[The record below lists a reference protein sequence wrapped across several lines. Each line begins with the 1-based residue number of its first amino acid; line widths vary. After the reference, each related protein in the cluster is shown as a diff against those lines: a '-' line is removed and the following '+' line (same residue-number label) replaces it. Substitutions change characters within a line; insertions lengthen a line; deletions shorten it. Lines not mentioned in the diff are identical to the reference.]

1 MSGFWRNAVN
11 RRHVLIASIA
21 WLGLASPA
29 FAQTIVPKASEV
41 ATPADIY
48 AELFHQVQMRKLFP
62 DGKTFVDATPRR
74 PPAQILAAYRAH
86 ATFTDAELKRFVHAN
101 FDVPG
106 NAPLPPPT
114 KDRTTLK
121 AHIAAL
127 WPVLTRPPVTAVEGG
142 SALPLDKPFVVPGGR
157 FREMYYW
164 DSYFTMLG
172 LVADGRHEAVE
183 NMVDDFGGLVDRY
196 GHIPN
201 GTRTYYLS
209 RSQPPFYFA
218 MVGLADKTDKARFKA
233 RVDLMR
239 REHAFWMDGEK
250 GLAPGGVHRRVVA
263 LPDGAILNRYADDR
277 ATPRDESYR
286 EDVLTAREVTN
297 RPAGEVF
304 RDLRS
309 GAESGWDY
317 SSRWM
322 ADGMSLKTI
331 QTTAILPVDL
341 NSLLYGLESAIA
353 EGCASLADRSC
364 VEDFTGRAKARRAAM
379 DAYLWDGAR
388 GLYLDYQWRDHVRLD
403 HPSAATLYPLF
414 VGAASPDQAKAVA
427 ASTRA
432 LLLAPGGLR
441 TTTVATGQQWDTPNG
456 WAPLQW
462 VAVSGLRR
470 YGEEALARQVGER
483 WLKTVAREYQ
493 ASGKMLEKYDVEEAK
508 AGGGGEYPLQDG
520 FGWTNGVTRALLD
533 LYPAVQ

>member
-1 MSGFWRNAVN
+1 VKN
-11 RRHVLIASIA
+11 RHVLIASVA
-21 WLGLASPA
+21 WLGLTSAALAQAPASPNALEVASPA
-29 FAQTIVPKASEV
+29 DT
-41 ATPADIY
+41 Y
-48 AELFHQVQMRKLFP
+48 AELFHQVQMRRLFP

-86 ATFTDAELKRFVHAN
+86 AAFTDAELKRFVRAN
-101 FDVPG
+101 FVVPES
-106 NAPLPPPT
+106 APLPPPST
-114 KDRTTLK
+114 DRTTLK

-127 WPVLTRPPVTAVEGG
+127 WPVLTRPPIKALEGD

-164 DSYFTMLG
+164 DSYFTLLG
-172 LVADGRHEAVE
+172 LAADGRQDVVE
-183 NMVDDFGGLVDRY
+183 NMVDDFGELIDRY

-218 MVGLADKTDKARFKA
+218 MVGLTREKGADKTDKARFKA
-233 RVDLMR
+233 RLELMR

-250 GLAPGGVHRRVVA
+250 TLTPGQAYRRVVA
-263 LPDGAILNRYADDR
+263 LPDGAVLNRYADDR

-286 EDVLTAREVTN
+286 EDVLIARQVTN

-309 GAESGWDY
+309 GAESGWDF

-322 ADGMSLKTI
+322 ADGKSLKTI
-331 QTTAILPVDL
+331 QTTAIIPVDL
-341 NSLLYGLESAIA
+341 NALMYGLETAIA
-353 EGCASLADRSC
+353 KGCADLTDAPC
-364 VEDFTGRAKARRAAM
+364 VAEFSGRAKARRAAM
-379 DAYLWDGAR
+379 DAYLWDAPR
-388 GLYLDYQWRDHVRLD
+388 GLYLDYQWRERARLD

-427 ASTRA
+427 AATRA

-441 TTTVATGQQWDTPNG
+441 TTTVSTGQQWDTPNG

-470 YGEEALARQVGER
+470 YGEEALAQDIGQR
-483 WLKTVAREYQ
+483 WLATVTREYQ
-493 ASGKMLEKYDVEEAK
+493 ASGKMLEKYDVEETK
-508 AGGGGEYPLQDG
+508 PGGGGEYPLQDG
-520 FGWTNGVTRALLD
+520 FGWTNGVTRALLE
-533 LYPAVQ
+533 LYPAR